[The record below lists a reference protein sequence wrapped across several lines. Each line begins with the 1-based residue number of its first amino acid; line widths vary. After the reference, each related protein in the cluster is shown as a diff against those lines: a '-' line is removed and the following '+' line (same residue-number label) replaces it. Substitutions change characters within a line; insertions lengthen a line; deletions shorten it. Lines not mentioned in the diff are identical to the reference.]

1 MALIKCYECGAD
13 CTSSA
18 KKCAACGARNPG
30 LGKWGNRVL
39 NLAALILAP
48 IVLLGVA
55 IIVMAFI

>member
-1 MALIKCYECGAD
+1 MALIKCYECKAD
-13 CTSSA
+13 CATSA
-18 KKCAACGARNPG
+18 KRCPSCGARNPG
-30 LGKWGNRVL
+30 LGRWGNRVL

>member
-1 MALIKCYECGAD
+1 MALIKCYECGTD
-13 CTSSA
+13 CASSA
-18 KKCAACGARNPG
+18 KKCVSCGARNPG